1 MQARVWGCRGSLSV
15 SGPETVRYGGNT
27 SCIEVRLDSGPTLVL
42 DAGTGIRDLGTAL
55 QEWHAQKGLGH
66 PSAEPVPSSRTRM
79 SASRRPGP
87 REDDPN
93 VLHGPQRARS
103 RQGPSL
109 RLVSGQMQKLTDTA
123 TGKSLDAIRR
133 VRSGIRD
140 RLGEDDAAAWN

>member
-1 MQARVWGCRGSLSV
+1 MRLRSL
-15 SGPETVRYGGNT
+15 
-27 SCIEVRLDSGPTLVL
+27 ILLVL
-42 DAGTGIRDLGTAL
+42 GVVLGMKLAAKL
-55 QEWHAQKGLGH
+55 
-66 PSAEPVPSSRTRM
+66 
-79 SASRRPGP
+79 

-103 RQGPSL
+103 GHGPSL
-109 RLVSGQMQKLTDTA
+109 RLVSGQMQRLTDTA